1 MLQLMFFLLKV
12 SVAAANTAISST
24 PAARA
29 ASKPFM
35 LGTSTG

>member
-1 MLQLMFFLLKV
+1 MLQLMFFRLNV
-12 SVAAANTAISST
+12 SEAAPNTAISSA

-29 ASKPFM
+29 ASKPSK